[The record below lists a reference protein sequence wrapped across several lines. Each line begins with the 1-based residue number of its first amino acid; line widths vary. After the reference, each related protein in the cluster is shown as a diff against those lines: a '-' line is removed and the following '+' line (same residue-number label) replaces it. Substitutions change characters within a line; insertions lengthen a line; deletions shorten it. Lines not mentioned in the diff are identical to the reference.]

1 MLDWKKNWNKDF
13 ALFATLDFPEIF
25 NPPFCIIFTRWTI
38 HRQFQI
44 FTRHCAQN
52 NPDRFKTS
60 EDAIMRKGRR
70 TFQNLLGEF
79 SNPTGPRSS
88 LFCEE
93 HATMAKSSRWE
104 GGGKGVGWNVL
115 SWRKAGVSSR
125 PIPLSRLAVS
135 PVLCN
140 REWGFQTSVFRRES
154 PFHSH
159 WQSDVTS
166 HLRATTRWS
175 LFCWV
180 MVDVEDALNR

>member
-1 MLDWKKNWNKDF
+1 M
-13 ALFATLDFPEIF
+13 
-25 NPPFCIIFTRWTI
+25 IFTRWTI

-60 EDAIMRKGRR
+60 AIMRKARR

-93 HATMAKSSRWE
+93 HATVAKSSRR
-104 GGGKGVGWNVL
+104 GGGEGVGWNVL
-115 SWRKAGVSSR
+115 SWRNAGVSSR
-125 PIPLSRLAVS
+125 PIPHSGLAVS

-140 REWGFQTSVFRRES
+140 REWGFQICLPPRVPIPFPLTKWCHKPSTCYNTLITLLQGYGCCGRRVEPVECISGWYVRRTTST
-154 PFHSH
+154 HK
-159 WQSDVTS
+159 
-166 HLRATTRWS
+166 WS
-175 LFCWV
+175 RT
-180 MVDVEDALNR
+180 M